1 MKFIQ
6 RLGGPCCEYPLF
18 KIKLSQGSENL
29 VDLSVNESYKNH
41 AVIIT
46 PKEGYSANKMSVT
59 VNGKTITPENGVFSF
74 IMPSGNVNVVVTDT
88 RNDLEKVQD
97 LLTFAGYTENQ
108 KLFTQG
114 RYIWMEGSNEDSE
127 IKAIILADDTN
138 YLKTSVLGNTGE
150 EVVSQ
155 LASSRIIQNVGQ
167 YLTSLRTL
175 DSYEYYMPESVN
187 TFIGEEIEVIE
198 DPYQGFEYVEIDGIK
213 WATMNV
219 GAMNIAD
226 SGLYFQW
233 GDAQGYTASEVG
245 SEGGKKY
252 FDWEDYKYGD
262 GTSSPNYEDMTKYSS
277 VDNKAELDLEDD
289 AAYMNWGGLWRT
301 PEIGQFYGS
310 LRNATTSEWVSDYEG
325 SGVSGLLLKS
335 KDDSTKKLFFPAVGY
350 CYQGNINYINDTC
363 FCWSKT
369 LSANGKFSYNIT
381 LESDNTTWSDTSPRC
396 VGISIRPII
405 DTNA

>member
-18 KIKLSQGSENL
+18 KIKLSQGSESF

-138 YLKTSVLGNTGE
+138 YLKTYVLGNIGE

-155 LASSRIIQNVGQ
+155 LVSSRIIQNVGQ

-198 DPYQGFEYVEIDGIK
+198 DPYQGFEYVDLGLPSGTK

-219 GAMNIAD
+219 GA
-226 SGLYFQW
+226 
-233 GDAQGYTASEVG
+233 T
-245 SEGGKKY
+245 
-252 FDWEDYKYGD
+252 
-262 GTSSPNYEDMTKYSS
+262 
-277 VDNKAELDLEDD
+277 
-289 AAYMNWGGLWRT
+289 
-301 PEIGQFYGS
+301 
-310 LRNATTSEWVSDYEG
+310 
-325 SGVSGLLLKS
+325 
-335 KDDSTKKLFFPAVGY
+335 
-350 CYQGNINYINDTC
+350 
-363 FCWSKT
+363 
-369 LSANGKFSYNIT
+369 
-381 LESDNTTWSDTSPRC
+381 SDTSNSNLYSYGHGDTIYTNNMMPSSYNGNEDPLDLSKDSARQTMG
-396 VGISIRPII
+396 GIWHMPTQEQMEELIANTDVSYSNNIVTLTSKSDNSKYININMNDAGSSFWKFERDQWVEYTEFGLYLLSSTKNIALRIQGTLVDIISSITTDIALLHVRGVV
-405 DTNA
+405 DQ

>member
-41 AVIIT
+41 AVVIT

-138 YLKTSVLGNTGE
+138 YLKTSVLGNIGE

-155 LASSRIIQNVGQ
+155 LVSSRIIQNAGQ

-187 TFIGEEIEVIE
+187 SFIGEEIGVIE
-198 DPYQGFEYVEIDGIK
+198 DPYQGFEYVDLGLPSGTK

-219 GAMNIAD
+219 GATSNTSSSNLYSYGHGDTIYTNNINNSRPSSYNGNEDPLDLSKDSARQTMGGIWHMPTQEQMEELIANTDVSYSDNIVTLTSKSDNSKYININMNDTSSSFWKFERGHWIEYIMRGLYLLSSTRNIALEIQESVSNTTLEEIATVD
-226 SGLYFQW
+226 I
-233 GDAQGYTASEVG
+233 
-245 SEGGKKY
+245 
-252 FDWEDYKYGD
+252 
-262 GTSSPNYEDMTKYSS
+262 TSS
-277 VDNKAELDLEDD
+277 
-289 AAYMNWGGLWRT
+289 
-301 PEIGQFYGS
+301 I
-310 LRNATTSEWVSDYEG
+310 TTDIAILHVR
-325 SGVSGLLLKS
+325 GVT
-335 KDDSTKKLFFPAVGY
+335 D
-350 CYQGNINYINDTC
+350 Q
-363 FCWSKT
+363 
-369 LSANGKFSYNIT
+369 
-381 LESDNTTWSDTSPRC
+381 
-396 VGISIRPII
+396 
-405 DTNA
+405 